1 MDSFK
6 MTSKQEKL
14 IYYAIFSKSIGSTQ
28 PEQFLSTLINNP
40 NISNSLKPE
49 KDQSWPIIFVDTT
62 AKMVHYNNKSTA
74 ISGFDKEL
82 YFNKKDEIIQYAL
95 NNLQDKTLNLSGT
108 FKKQSFYNFQS
119 QLQTILFIL
128 GVWSQMDKR
137 EVSFINLSNNSI
149 KFPIKLSFRVLYP
162 KLQKIDYSNNLF
174 KEIKELDT
182 CYKGIFLIGVKVFKT
197 ASATT
202 NQDNQSNSTQNK
214 QQILPEG
221 FQLTTSQQTQQIISQ
236 QFQSQTPQ
244 QYPSQQSQQFPFQQF
259 QSQKPQQ
266 NPSQQSQQ
274 FPFQQSQQFLSQQS
288 KLFPYQP
295 MPPQQSQ
302 QMPPQQSQQ
311 MQPQQS
317 QQMQPQQSQ
326 QMPPQI
332 STQLS
337 QPELAQP
344 TTFSPGPFPPYPDF
358 LLPQM
363 PNQNVS
369 EFQIPTFAPS
379 PEFTLSQQI
388 PKFEEEEEEEEE
400 EEGAEKENEAENA
413 EEEEI
418 DEEEDYYI
426 SPFVNSAG
434 DQSSKFATFQLQDT
448 SSFYR
453 YNPSEIAK
461 PKFKRKQLKEPF
473 YSRPQQPTS
482 LSNFEPLHLDVNAFP
497 THEFVSS
504 FFYDSWQN
512 IENIQNYYNYN
523 SIFSISVHMKDDIDE
538 EDSPSLFF
546 FNRFAHNMIIPNDN
560 IAIGAV
566 NILRAQKDFLF
577 TSGFRAVPTSCS
589 FIQIAE
595 DLFSYVF
602 HGAFEADFIDD
613 FNQLNDDFK
622 NHKRVKEILLFDRTM
637 VIQMRDMRYFISNDN
652 LLIHMVTY

>member
-1 MDSFK
+1 M
-6 MTSKQEKL
+6 
-14 IYYAIFSKSIGSTQ
+14 
-28 PEQFLSTLINNP
+28 PP
-40 NISNSLKPE
+40 
-49 KDQSWPIIFVDTT
+49 
-62 AKMVHYNNKSTA
+62 
-74 ISGFDKEL
+74 
-82 YFNKKDEIIQYAL
+82 
-95 NNLQDKTLNLSGT
+95 
-108 FKKQSFYNFQS
+108 
-119 QLQTILFIL
+119 
-128 GVWSQMDKR
+128 
-137 EVSFINLSNNSI
+137 
-149 KFPIKLSFRVLYP
+149 
-162 KLQKIDYSNNLF
+162 
-174 KEIKELDT
+174 
-182 CYKGIFLIGVKVFKT
+182 
-197 ASATT
+197 
-202 NQDNQSNSTQNK
+202 
-214 QQILPEG
+214 
-221 FQLTTSQQTQQIISQ
+221 
-236 QFQSQTPQ
+236 
-244 QYPSQQSQQFPFQQF
+244 QQSQQMP
-259 QSQKPQQ
+259 P
-266 NPSQQSQQ
+266 QQSQQ
-274 FPFQQSQQFLSQQS
+274 MQPQQSQQMQ
-288 KLFPYQP
+288 
-295 MPPQQSQ
+295 PQQSQ